1 MQTGVW
7 QRATGTDLAHP
18 VMKILFTSCRKLQN
32 QLTPFLFFFFQI
44 HPSYAF
50 FFQQAYFQLVFAC
63 KLVCPHMYVIPQFPV
78 MQVSFEEF
86 IFMGIFSVSEGLLNK
101 IWVIY
106 LTCMYFLFR

>member
-18 VMKILFTSCRKLQN
+18 VMKILFTLLQE
-32 QLTPFLFFFFQI
+32 TPESADTISFFFFQI